1 MRHNT
6 RGMLSW
12 TVTALLTVALSTGVV
27 ALTTGNTV
35 VSSATSATT
44 TAATTPTTVAATPT
58 TVATTTPTIPTTQS
72 TPAQSTTVHYTT
84 TYHGDDNYAVL
95 PSGTTVK
102 STRTY
107 TDN

>member
-44 TAATTPTTVAATPT
+44 TAASTATTPTTVAATT
-58 TVATTTPTIPTTQS
+58 PTTQ
-72 TPAQSTTVHYTT
+72 AQSTTVHYTT

-102 STRTY
+102 STRSY

>member
-27 ALTTGNTV
+27 ALTTGSTA
-35 VSSATSATT
+35 VSSAATATT
-44 TAATTPTTVAATPT
+44 QPS
-58 TVATTTPTIPTTQS
+58 TQG
-72 TPAQSTTVHYTT
+72 QSSTVHYTT

-95 PSGTTVK
+95 PAGYTVK
-102 STRTY
+102 STKGY
-107 TDN
+107 TDH